1 LGTTIVNEFTGAA
14 NHMTTRDK
22 QIYLIGTFDTK
33 AAEAIYLRDQIRLA
47 GEPVVTVDV
56 STTPVGKGADISARV
71 VAEAH
76 TGGPAAVF
84 TGDRGSAV
92 TAMIEAFKRFLA
104 SRDDVGAVIGLGGS
118 GGTAL
123 ITPAMRSLPVGLPK
137 LMVSTMASGDV
148 SAYVGPTDIAMMHS
162 VTDVAGLNRISRR
175 VLANAAGA
183 IAGAFRHAQS
193 YEEPT
198 DARPAVGLTMFG
210 VTTACIDHARANL
223 EQDHDCLVFHATG
236 IGGASMEKL
245 LDAGLLTG
253 LLDLT
258 TTEVCD
264 HLLGGILPCT
274 DDRFGAVARTR
285 APYVGSCG
293 ALDMANFGAPDTLP
307 PHYRGRTLYAHNP
320 QVTLMRT
327 NADENSRI
335 GAWIGERL
343 NRCEGDVRFL
353 LPEGGVSALDAPGQ
367 PFHDPEADAALFE
380 ALERTVSQTAHRQL
394 LRVPYHINDPQFAEL
409 AARLFRELPQPE
421 DRNLATF

>member
-1 LGTTIVNEFTGAA
+1 
-14 NHMTTRDK
+14 MTTSDK

-33 AAEAIYLRDQIRLA
+33 AAEAIYLRDQIRIA
-47 GEPVVTVDV
+47 GAPVVTVDV
-56 STTPVGKGADISARV
+56 STTPVGEGADIPARV

-76 TGGPAAVF
+76 PGGSAAVF

-92 TAMIEAFKRFLA
+92 TAMIDAFKRFLA

-123 ITPAMRSLPVGLPK
+123 ITPAMRSLPIGVPK

-162 VTDVAGLNRISRR
+162 VTDIAGLNRISRR
-175 VLANAAGA
+175 VLVNAAGA
-183 IAGAFRHAQS
+183 ITGAFLLARG
-193 YEEPT
+193 YKEPS

-210 VTTACIDHARANL
+210 VTTTCIRQACATL

-236 IGGASMEKL
+236 VGGASMEKL

-264 HLLGGILPCT
+264 HLLGGILACT

-327 NADENSRI
+327 SAEENSRI
-335 GAWIGERL
+335 GTWIGERL
-343 NRCEGDVRFL
+343 NRCEGEVRFL

-367 PFHDPEADAALFE
+367 PFYDPEADAALFE
-380 ALERTVSQTAHRQL
+380 SLERTVSQTAHRQL

-409 AARLFRELPQPE
+409 AVRLFRELG
-421 DRNLATF
+421 

>member
-1 LGTTIVNEFTGAA
+1 
-14 NHMTTRDK
+14 MTTHDK

-33 AAEAIYLRDQIRLA
+33 GAEAIYLRDQIQLA
-47 GEPVVTVDV
+47 GAPVVTVDV
-56 STTPVGKGADISARV
+56 STTPVGDGADIPAQV
-71 VAEAH
+71 VAQAH
-76 TGGPAAVF
+76 AGGSSAVF
-84 TGDRGSAV
+84 TGDRGSSV
-92 TAMIEAFKRFLA
+92 TAMIDAFKRFLA

-123 ITPAMRSLPVGLPK
+123 ITPAMRLLPVGLPK

-162 VTDVAGLNRISRR
+162 VTDIAGLNRISRR

-193 YEEPT
+193 YQEPS

-210 VTTACIDHARANL
+210 VTTACIGHVRESL

-245 LDAGLLTG
+245 LDGGLLTG

-264 HLLGGILPCT
+264 HLLGGILACT

-293 ALDMANFGAPDTLP
+293 ALDMVNFGAPDTLP
-307 PHYRGRTLYAHNP
+307 PHYRGRTLYTHNP

-327 NADENSRI
+327 TAGENSRI

-343 NRCEGDVRFL
+343 NRCEGEVRFL

-367 PFHDPEADAALFE
+367 PFHDPVADAALFE
-380 ALERTVSQTAHRQL
+380 ALERTVSQTARRQL

-409 AARLFRELPQPE
+409 AVRLFRELPQPE

>member
-1 LGTTIVNEFTGAA
+1 
-14 NHMTTRDK
+14 MTTRDK
-22 QIYLIGTFDTK
+22 QIYLICTFDTK

-47 GEPVVTVDV
+47 GAPVVTVDV
-56 STTPVGKGADISARV
+56 STTPAGEGADISARV
-71 VAEAH
+71 VAQAH
-76 TGGPAAVF
+76 PGGSAAVF

-104 SRDDVGAVIGLGGS
+104 SRNDVGAVIGLGGS

-123 ITPAMRSLPVGLPK
+123 ITPAMRSLPIGLPK

-148 SAYVGPTDIAMMHS
+148 SAYVGPTDITMMHS
-162 VTDVAGLNRISRR
+162 VTDIAGLNRISRR

-183 IAGAFRHAQS
+183 IVGAFRLAQG
-193 YEEPT
+193 YEDT
-198 DARPAVGLTMFG
+198 SDSRSAVGLTMFG
-210 VTTACIDHARANL
+210 VTTPCIRHACAML
-223 EQDHDCLVFHATG
+223 ESNYDCLVFHATG

-264 HLLGGILPCT
+264 HLLGGILACT

-293 ALDMANFGAPDTLP
+293 ALDMVNFGAPDTLP

-327 NADENSRI
+327 SPEENSRI

-343 NRCEGDVRFL
+343 NRCEGEVRFL
-353 LPEGGVSALDAPGQ
+353 LPEGGVSALDAPEK

-409 AARLFRELPQPE
+409 AVQLFRELTKSE
-421 DRNLATF
+421 D

>member
-1 LGTTIVNEFTGAA
+1 
-14 NHMTTRDK
+14 MTARDK

-33 AAEAIYLRDQIRLA
+33 GAEAIYLRDQIRLA
-47 GEPVVTVDV
+47 GAPVVTVDV
-56 STTPVGKGADISARV
+56 STTPAGDGADIPAQV
-71 VAEAH
+71 VAQAH
-76 TGGPAAVF
+76 AGGSSAVF
-84 TGDRGSAV
+84 TGDRGSSV
-92 TAMIEAFKRFLA
+92 TAMIDAFKRFLA

-123 ITPAMRSLPVGLPK
+123 ITPAMRLLPVGLPK

-148 SAYVGPTDIAMMHS
+148 SGYVGPTDIAMMHS
-162 VTDVAGLNRISRR
+162 VTDIAGLNRISRR

-183 IAGAFRHAQS
+183 IAGAFRQAQG
-193 YEEPT
+193 YLEPS

-210 VTTACIDHARANL
+210 VTTSCIDHVRASL

-245 LDAGLLTG
+245 LDGGLLTG

-264 HLLGGILPCT
+264 HLLGGILACS

-293 ALDMANFGAPDTLP
+293 ALDMVNFGAPDTVP
-307 PHYRGRTLYAHNP
+307 PHYRGRTLYTHNP

-327 NADENSRI
+327 TAEENARI

-343 NRCEGDVRFL
+343 NRCEGNVRFL

-367 PFHDPEADAALFE
+367 PFHDPVADAALFE

-394 LRVPYHINDPQFAEL
+394 LRVPCHINDPQFAEL
-409 AARLFRELPQPE
+409 AVRLFRELPQPE